1 MSTEHVSE
9 TKLRTETPTGYLDF
23 SLEIAAQWL
32 DNNATEA
39 MEKIVDPSVEL
50 VKAVAGAQWAVKH
63 ARMVL
68 AEHSKRVYVEL
79 PERASPAA
87 HDSEEDS
94 R

>member
-1 MSTEHVSE
+1 
-9 TKLRTETPTGYLDF
+9 
-23 SLEIAAQWL
+23 
-32 DNNATEA
+32 

-79 PERASPAA
+79 PERASPVA